1 MERRDFLKGGAILS
15 ALPLATLPWL
25 AGRARADSAL
35 PLNVAVDGSPEF
47 GAHVRA
53 ALALIEQERWGRY
66 FQMHVKRIVE
76 ELPPISR
83 SWAGATGEV
92 VRDGDGRG
100 TVYWKPGYVQTLAI
114 PVLAMLLIHEAEH
127 VSQQNEQG
135 ELGVAAKGA
144 LAEFGAD
151 RVAHAFGIQ
160 LGLNNLIVRDVRR
173 IQDDPRSL
181 QVPGHPGRQAFLVW
195 DGPMASGDPL

>member
-1 MERRDFLKGGAILS
+1 MERRDFLRRGAILS
-15 ALPLATLPWL
+15 ALPLAGRPQL
-25 AGRARADSAL
+25 AGRAWADSAL
-35 PLNVAVDGSPEF
+35 TLNVTVDGSPEF
-47 GAHVRA
+47 TWQVRA

-66 FQMHVKRIVE
+66 FQLHVKRIVE
-76 ELPPISR
+76 EPPPISR
-83 SWAGATGEV
+83 SWPGATGEV

-100 TVYWKPGYVQTLAI
+100 TVYWKPGYVQTLPV

-135 ELGVAAKGA
+135 DLGVATKGA

-160 LGLNNLIVRDVRR
+160 LGLTNLIVRDVRR

-181 QVPGHPGRQAFLVW
+181 QVPGSPERHTFLVW
-195 DGPMASGDPL
+195 DGPMVPGDPL